1 MSTMRKLT
9 LWSLVFASTLA
20 ASPNEATAQGN
31 VLTRLFSRKKEDL
44 TAEQLMLKPEHG
56 PWMILA
62 IVLEGDNAAARAT
75 MLANEIRHE
84 FQTPA
89 FVWKRSSDSTGVLG
103 AVTQEFNNLDGT
115 KTIYKA
121 QKRYRNATRKNTYAV
136 LVGDFAELNDPRAD
150 DMLQR
155 IRRASPQTLINAN
168 AENAVQKSR
177 AMLWARTDQ
186 ANNDPASVNN
196 RRLTQYKDK
205 GTMGAAMIT
214 KNPLLPFD
222 FLHSKT
228 MDDFVVKMNK
238 QVEHS
243 ILENKGRF
251 TTRVASFTGYS
262 ATTLIKQKNQDQ
274 TASATDVLDHAAL
287 QADRLTK
294 ALRKKGV
301 EAYQYHD
308 KFGSY
313 VTIGSFEELG
323 KQDGN
328 GGFQYNPEMEAIL
341 EHWCGYR
348 DVTAKDRI
356 TGAVSHTQ
364 SVNSL
369 DKIPFDIEGKHMAVP
384 KPESKGFYRPASFF
398 GR

>member
-1 MSTMRKLT
+1 
-9 LWSLVFASTLA
+9 FASTFV
-20 ASPNEATAQGN
+20 ASPSEANAQGN

-44 TAEQLMLKPEHG
+44 TIEQLMLKPEHG

-84 FQTPA
+84 FKTPA
-89 FVWKRSSDSTGVLG
+89 FVWKKNFDNTGALG

-121 QKRYRNATRKNTYAV
+121 QTHYRNASRKNVYAV
-136 LVGDFAELNDPRAD
+136 LVGDFADLNDPRAD
-150 DMLQR
+150 EMLQR

-177 AMLWARTDQ
+177 AMLWARTEQ
-186 ANNDPASVNN
+186 ANMDKASANN

-205 GTMGAAMIT
+205 GTMGAASLT

-222 FLHSKT
+222 FLHSNT

-243 ILENKGRF
+243 ILDNKGRF

-262 ATTLIKQKNQDQ
+262 STTLIKHKNPVT
-274 TASATDVLDHAAL
+274 TASATDVLDHSAL

-308 KFGSY
+308 RFGSY
-313 VTIGSFEELG
+313 VMIGSFDELG
-323 KQDGN
+323 KQDAN
-328 GGFQYNPEMEAIL
+328 GGFQYNPEMEAVL
-341 EHWCGYR
+341 KHWCGYR

-369 DKIPFDIEGKHMAVP
+369 NKIPFDIEGKHMAVP